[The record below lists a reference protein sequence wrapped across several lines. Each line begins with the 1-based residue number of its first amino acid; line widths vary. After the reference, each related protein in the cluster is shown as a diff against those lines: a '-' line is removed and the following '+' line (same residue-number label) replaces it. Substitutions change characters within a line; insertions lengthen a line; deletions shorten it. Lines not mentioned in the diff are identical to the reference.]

1 MFILL
6 DIKNVLDSIGS
17 NITTFT
23 KTLPVQKILADLTV
37 YLTQSEAYVQ
47 DYFPIVEQYDFYRYV
62 QEVRQERSATC
73 C

>member
-47 DYFPIVEQYDFYRYV
+47 DYFPVVEQYDFYRCV
-62 QEVRQERSATC
+62 QEVRQDWSASC